1 MRRHH
6 HLALVG
12 ALALGAC
19 TSDASSD
26 VAPPPAPSLP
36 TPDAPCTDVAP
47 SAGFTEVPGNGG
59 TPAPS
64 RLFWILQ
71 PADACASKKPLFVV
85 FNGGPGYP
93 TTLGLALRGIG
104 RDVLDDA
111 GRLVPNP
118 ASFTALGSVLFVD
131 SRDAGFSYSVPAGRE
146 SVCGH
151 PSERDDAED
160 HLHVLFDVIRQNP
173 ALARSRVVLVGESYG
188 GARAQAMLDMVFD
201 PASVEAD
208 GRALAAPLREHLAA
222 SFGDRDP
229 GVARIGARFGEQVL
243 VQPLVAGSVQT
254 EQSRPLA
261 ERDPEI
267 GPALADPGRDHYQLD
282 ERKGYTEGRDTSG
295 LAALADPANLARIFG
310 VDPRAIPELLPSGRA
325 RARRPDTAPDHVPGL
340 AAVAAGLDA
349 ALGAPAKGDRYYDV
363 VPCPSA
369 LDWHQGLGTG
379 DAFVR
384 NLARGRV
391 FITNARKDGVIYS
404 PFVPLSLGQ
413 GTTVT
418 FGARASGPR
427 PQTFDVALGEAGS
440 RTVRFP
446 TYDRAGH
453 AVAERMGR
461 ELADDVAAWL
471 AR

>member
-1 MRRHH
+1 MHRRAFAPAVA
-6 HLALVG
+6 LALV
-12 ALALGAC
+12 AC
-19 TSDASSD
+19 ASDASTD
-26 VAPPPAPSLP
+26 AAPTPAPAPPIPE
-36 TPDAPCTDVAP
+36 APCVEAVP
-47 SAGFTEVPGNGG
+47 AAGFTEVPGNGG
-59 TPAPS
+59 TLAPS

-104 RDVLDDA
+104 KDVLDDS

-160 HLHVLFDVIRQNP
+160 HLHVLLDVLRRVP
-173 ALARSRVVLVGESYG
+173 ALARTRVVLVGESYG

-201 PASVEAD
+201 PASVEAE
-208 GRALAAPLREHLAA
+208 GRALAGPLRDHLAT

-229 GVARIGARFGEQVL
+229 GALRVAARFGQQVL
-243 VQPLVAGSVQT
+243 VQPLVAGAVQAD
-254 EQSRPLA
+254 QSKPLA

-267 GPALADPGRDHYQLD
+267 GPALADPDRDHYQLD
-282 ERKGYTEGRDTSG
+282 ERKGYTEARDASG
-295 LAALADPANLARIFG
+295 LAALSDLANLTRIFG
-310 VDPRAIPELLPSGRA
+310 VDPRAIPELVPAGRA
-325 RARRPDTAPDHVPGL
+325 RARRPDTATDHAPGL
-340 AAVAAGLDA
+340 AKVEAALAA
-349 ALGAPAKGDRYYDV
+349 ALGALRTGDRYYDV

-379 DAFVR
+379 DAFTR

-404 PFVPLSLGQ
+404 PFVPHALAQ

-418 FGARASGPR
+418 FGAGGGGAR
-427 PQTFDVALGEAGS
+427 PQTFDVALGEAGT

-453 AVAERMGR
+453 SVAERMGR
-461 ELADDVAAWL
+461 ELRDDVAAWL
-471 AR
+471 AP